1 MKSGLFYVLLVVFS
15 LMLVYSA
22 QSNEKQTYGD
32 LSTCQSVNVSNNI
45 DFIIP
50 QIKFSL
56 KKNLPE
62 LNQFRLINEKLF
74 RNNYNR
80 KKILS
85 STFQRLGQLRAVDL
99 KPILQIP
106 FRQLLYYSAEKQD
119 NYHLSI

>member
-1 MKSGLFYVLLVVFS
+1 
-15 LMLVYSA
+15 MLVHSA
-22 QSNEKQTYGD
+22 KSNEKQTYGD
-32 LSTCQSVNVSNNI
+32 LSTCQSENVSNNI

-56 KKNLPE
+56 KKNFPE

-80 KKILS
+80 KTILS
-85 STFQRLGQLRAVDL
+85 STFQRLDQLRVFDL

-106 FRQLLYYSAEKQD
+106 FRQILYFPTEKQD
-119 NYHLSI
+119 NYHLSS